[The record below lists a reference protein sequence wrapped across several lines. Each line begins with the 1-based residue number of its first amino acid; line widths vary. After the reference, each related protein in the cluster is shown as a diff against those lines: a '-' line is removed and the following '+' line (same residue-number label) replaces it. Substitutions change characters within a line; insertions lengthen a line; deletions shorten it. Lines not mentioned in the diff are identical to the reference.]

1 MLTFSVNKNR
11 SLRFDKYA
19 NELWILINA
28 NERYFRKFN
37 GDRADEA
44 MLETWTHMLEHRD
57 NAYDCPLPYM
67 KKLARTILHKSGM
80 EIPLSAFSSN
90 DTDDESDTSFVFD
103 SLAEMNEGVKRCDN
117 KVDKQSIDSVL
128 SALYLEDPVSFEK
141 LRFLT
146 ESMDTT
152 SMRDSKRLFDKDSF
166 WFSSFNNLL
175 KSYSAS
181 MIRDCLCNFFK
192 ELNKEKQKTKFSEGV
207 KVFDIVP
214 MSNLIPFPSEMI
226 DSDGILYR
234 GKRYVL
240 NPRKLLTSFEDVDID
255 HVSWSVLSNRDVIK
269 IAYDEIIDTIID
281 DIMVEEGVNTP
292 LITWCKGSY
301 IMETLSGFKSFVNT
315 DKSAFIDI
323 CRQEIISNIASVVKS
338 IVAVSDRYIYATP
351 TRKLRFNE
359 IVFRSKQGHRYKVK
373 IERK

>member
-1 MLTFSVNKNR
+1 MLTFSVNKNQ
-11 SLRFDKYA
+11 SLCFDKYA
-19 NELWILINA
+19 NDLWGVIVS
-28 NERYFRKFN
+28 NEKYFRKFN
-37 GDRADEA
+37 GDRAYEA

-57 NAYDCPLPYM
+57 NTYDCPLPYM

-90 DTDDESDTSFVFD
+90 DTDESDTSFVFN
-103 SLAEMNEGVKRCDN
+103 SLAEMNEGVKRCDY

-146 ESMDTT
+146 ESIDST
-152 SMRDSKRLFDKDSF
+152 SVRGSKKLFDKDSF
-166 WFSSFNNLL
+166 WYSTFNNLL
-175 KSYSAS
+175 KSYPAS
-181 MIRDCLCNFFK
+181 MVRDCLCNFFK
-192 ELNKEKQKTKFSEGV
+192 DLNKDLQKTKFSEGV
-207 KVFDIVP
+207 KVFDIVS
-214 MSNLIPFPSEMI
+214 MSSFMPFSSEMV
-226 DSDGILYR
+226 DSDGIFYR

-240 NPRKLLTSFEDVDID
+240 TPKKLSTSFEDVDID
-255 HVSWSVLSNRDVIK
+255 HVSWSALSNREVVK

-292 LITWCKGSY
+292 LISWCKGSY

-323 CRQEIISNIASVVKS
+323 CRQEVIINIASVVKS
-338 IVAVSDRYIYATP
+338 VVAVSDRYIYATP